1 MKILK
6 VIERVIEKYQAL
18 VHEITDVTTGSSDV
32 INKYKLRIDKL
43 MQELDLPLVIV
54 PSDLMEYP
62 KFLEL
67 VAKSMDKELPAVTMN
82 YINIGVPAGE
92 MALVL
97 HKHQKDKGSEVQT
110 YLEEVSLNKASA
122 LSHFSLSDDVVTKLG
137 KIFSYNEGKLD
148 DDEVFIYMQDLDNL
162 RVTVIRWLGIFNFL
176 NTDLWWV
183 RDND

>member
-1 MKILK
+1 
-6 VIERVIEKYQAL
+6 
-18 VHEITDVTTGSSDV
+18 
-32 INKYKLRIDKL
+32 
-43 MQELDLPLVIV
+43 
-54 PSDLMEYP
+54 
-62 KFLEL
+62 
-67 VAKSMDKELPAVTMN
+67 
-82 YINIGVPAGE
+82 

-97 HKHQKDKGSEVQT
+97 HKHQKDKGCEVQT

-162 RVTVIRWLGIFNFL
+162 RVAVIRWLGIFNFL

-183 RDND
+183 QGE

>member
-6 VIERVIEKYQAL
+6 VIERVIGKYQAL
-18 VHEITDVTTGSSDV
+18 VHEITDVTIGSSDV

-82 YINIGVPAGE
+82 Y
-92 MALVL
+92 
-97 HKHQKDKGSEVQT
+97 T
-110 YLEEVSLNKASA
+110 
-122 LSHFSLSDDVVTKLG
+122 
-137 KIFSYNEGKLD
+137 
-148 DDEVFIYMQDLDNL
+148 
-162 RVTVIRWLGIFNFL
+162 
-176 NTDLWWV
+176 
-183 RDND
+183 

>member
-1 MKILK
+1 MNSLK
-6 VIERVIEKYQAL
+6 AIKRVIEMYQAL

-43 MQELDLPLVIV
+43 MQEVEIPFIVV
-54 PSDLMEYP
+54 PSEFEAFP
-62 KFLEL
+62 KYLEL
-67 VAKSMDKELPAVTMN
+67 VAKDMNSTLPKVSMNFTTH
-82 YINIGVPAGE
+82 GVPAGD
-92 MALVL
+92 MATIL
-97 HKHQKDKGSEVQT
+97 HNHQKESGEMGRT
-110 YLEEVSLNKASA
+110 YLEEVALKKAGF
-122 LSHFSLSDDVVTKLG
+122 LTSLSEDVQIKFG

-162 RVTVIRWLGIFNFL
+162 RVAVIHWLGIFNFL